1 VLRDVAHILRSAVR
15 SRDCVIRWGGEEFLV
30 LLEHCEQAPGVLLAE
45 RIRHRVEAHHDA
57 DVGKV
62 TLSLGLATLKPDET
76 MEQLIA
82 RADEALYEA
91 KHGGR
96 NRLSI
101 SQPQGDSPE
110 SISSPTG

>member
-1 VLRDVAHILRSAVR
+1 MGQTLGQSVHKCTRGCGIGAKWRGLRLGTGRFGHLAGDRVLRDVAHILRSAVR

-62 TLSLGLATLKPDET
+62 TLSLGLATLS
-76 MEQLIA
+76 L
-82 RADEALYEA
+82 R
-91 KHGGR
+91 HR
-96 NRLSI
+96 RR
-101 SQPQGDSPE
+101 
-110 SISSPTG
+110 